1 MDNFNTHNEA
11 GRRKALEEIKMYQAN
26 DWEISD
32 ETSTYF
38 LITRNKATGIGHI
51 LVALFFGW
59 WLLFIPNVV
68 YYYVSKETKKIM
80 K

>member
-11 GRRKALEEIKMYQAN
+11 ARRKALEEIKMYQAN

-38 LITRNKATGIGHI
+38 LITRNKATAVGHI
-51 LVALFFGW
+51 LIALFFGW
-59 WLLFIPNVV
+59 WLLFIPNVI
-68 YYYVSKETKKIM
+68 YFYASKETKKIM